1 MKGSV
6 MKISLNPSAPEN
18 KQKAVKKSAPK
29 HPALSENVV
38 DDIITLL
45 YNKANVNKA
54 LSNYINTLNQKRS
67 ELIAALDEAPFMN
80 NIGSVTVHN
89 RVSIELSESDYAELT
104 KFCNTH
110 KINISELIEVK
121 TKYQPTP
128 AFRNILLSKSD
139 DLFIPFYDKIKCAA
153 MKVLNVRLS
162 L

>member
-1 MKGSV
+1 

-89 RVSIELSESDYAELT
+89 RFSIELSEADYDELT
-104 KFCNTH
+104 KFCNKH
-110 KINISELIEVK
+110 KINIEELIEVK

-139 DLFIPFYDKIKCAA
+139 DLFIPFYDKIKCEPS
-153 MKVLNVRLS
+153 KVLNVRLS

>member
-67 ELIAALDEAPFMN
+67 
-80 NIGSVTVHN
+80 
-89 RVSIELSESDYAELT
+89 
-104 KFCNTH
+104 
-110 KINISELIEVK
+110 
-121 TKYQPTP
+121 
-128 AFRNILLSKSD
+128 
-139 DLFIPFYDKIKCAA
+139 
-153 MKVLNVRLS
+153 
-162 L
+162 